1 MIQIKAVDLRLEYK
15 SFFMKEAAMIGITQT
30 LAVLSLVAGL
40 LISGQVAHAQ
50 SDPTD
55 HRSPAKEAKMS
66 FSIPERMQIEH
77 DDLHAALAR
86 LTKESGRTGEAAKA
100 VAQVLDPH
108 FAKENEYA
116 LPPLSLLMPLS
127 QGKFEPKM
135 ADVLRLTDTLEAG
148 MPTMLAEHEDIAAA
162 LKKLHDAATAEHNAA
177 GIHFAEHLAAHARE
191 EEEFTY
197 PTALLIGKYVK
208 LRAAQSAR

>member
-1 MIQIKAVDLRLEYK
+1 MTGTDR
-15 SFFMKEAAMIGITQT
+15 T
-30 LAVLSLVAGL
+30 LVVTSLVAGL
-40 LISGQVAHAQ
+40 LIGGQVAHAQ
-50 SDPTD
+50 SDPTG
-55 HRSPAKEAKMS
+55 HRPPAKEARIS
-66 FSIPERMQIEH
+66 FSIPERMQTEH
-77 DDLHAALAR
+77 EALHAVLAR

-100 VAQVLDPH
+100 VAQILEPH

-116 LPPLSLLMPLS
+116 LPPLSLLLPLS

-135 ADVLRLTDTLEAG
+135 ADVLNLTDKLEAG
-148 MPTMLAEHEDIAAA
+148 MPAMLAEHKDIAAA

-177 GIHFAEHLAAHARE
+177 GIQFAEHLATHAQE
-191 EEEFTY
+191 EEESTY